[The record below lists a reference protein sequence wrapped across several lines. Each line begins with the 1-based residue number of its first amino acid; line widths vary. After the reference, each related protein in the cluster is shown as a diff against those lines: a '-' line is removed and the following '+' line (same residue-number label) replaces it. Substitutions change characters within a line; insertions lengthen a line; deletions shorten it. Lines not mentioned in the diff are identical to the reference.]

1 MYLHLQGSI
10 LGTPILTPSV
20 HGEYGVHGT
29 WHTRQKPSVPR
40 CGLSFSSLRKA
51 SCTFRQSRLQALGP
65 CASSL
70 VYTTNP
76 ASLVQRHPIQN
87 QKKPYLQK

>member
-1 MYLHLQGSI
+1 MYLHLQGLI

-29 WHTRQKPSVPR
+29 WHTCQKPSVPR
-40 CGLSFSSLRKA
+40 CVLSFSSLRKA

-65 CASSL
+65 RASSL
-70 VYTTNP
+70 VYTTNRFTRSA
-76 ASLVQRHPIQN
+76 ASHSKP
-87 QKKPYLQK
+87 KKPYLQK